1 MNYIKPYINQ
11 KNGGTLGNSNSSQDT
26 QLSLIIPCFNEE
38 GNIRELLARTSML
51 LANEPLAEVIFVNNG
66 STDSTG
72 SLLEDENQ
80 NQPRARV
87 LHLSEN
93 KGYGF
98 GIKKGLEESTGRIV
112 GWTHADLQTDPMDAL
127 RALQQA
133 SKFTDNFLIKG
144 RRTQR
149 PLLDLVFTLGM
160 SVFESTLFRVSL
172 KDINA
177 QPTLFTRDL
186 LPMVLEGP
194 DDFSLDL
201 YTMVKASQAK
211 YIQIRFPVYFGPR
224 FSGSSKW
231 NTSMAAR
238 VRFIKRTLDFSF
250 ALAKNQKN
258 R

>member
-1 MNYIKPYINQ
+1 MNYIEPYIKQ
-11 KNGGTLGNSNSSQDT
+11 KNGGILGNSYSRQDPH
-26 QLSLIIPCFNEE
+26 LSLIIPCFNEE
-38 GNIRELLARTSML
+38 GNIRELLARTSIL

-72 SLLEDENQ
+72 SLLEDEHQ

-112 GWTHADLQTDPMDAL
+112 GWTHADLQTDPLDAL
-127 RALQQA
+127 RALEQA
-133 SKFTDNFLIKG
+133 SKFSNNVLIKG

-149 PLLDLVFTLGM
+149 PLIDLVFTLGM
-160 SVFESTLFRVSL
+160 SVFESALFRLSL
-172 KDINA
+172 MDINA

-211 YIQIRFPVYFGPR
+211 YIQIRFPVSFGPR

-238 VRFIKRTLDFSF
+238 FRFIKRTLDFSF
-250 ALAKNQKN
+250 ALAKNQKT